1 MPILNPFET
10 DNAFDLVS
18 LTEALNIMENNYGLI
33 RNSGLFVNKPVRTR
47 TIMVERKNNTL
58 NLLQTMPVGSPGQM
72 NKMGTRDVRAFV
84 IPHIPFDDVILPYEY
99 DGLRAFGTESTFET
113 LAGIMNDH
121 LETMRAKHAITQEFQ
136 QMGALKGIVLD
147 ADGTTI
153 YNYFTEFL
161 FNQKSVD
168 FLLGTSTTEI
178 LVKCQEVARYLEEN
192 LHGETMTGIMCLVSP
207 TFWDK
212 FIVQDIVKASY
223 DRWRDGAALREDLR
237 EEGFRFGDIIF
248 KEYVGKASTFGGTER
263 KFIADNEAIAYPIG
277 TQNVFKNF
285 IAPADFLETVNT
297 LGQPLYAKQEARKY
311 NRGIDIHTQSNQ
323 LPMCMRPDLIVKV
336 HTSN

>member
-1 MPILNPFET
+1 MSILNPFET
-10 DNAFDLVS
+10 DNAFNLVS
-18 LTEALNIMENNYGLI
+18 LSEALNILENNYGLI
-33 RNSGLFVNKPVRTR
+33 RQSGLFVDKPVRTR
-47 TIMVERKNNTL
+47 QIMIERKGNTL

-72 NKMGTRDVRAFV
+72 NKMGTRDVRSFV

-99 DGLRAFGTESTFET
+99 DGLRAFGSESDFDT
-113 LAGIMNDH
+113 LASVMNDH

-161 FNQKSVD
+161 YNQKSVD
-168 FLLGTSTTEI
+168 FLLGTSTTE
-178 LVKCQEVARYLEEN
+178 LLNKCTEVVRYMEEN
-192 LHGETMTGIMCLVSP
+192 LHGETMAGVMCLTSSE
-207 TFWDK
+207 FWDK
-212 FIVQDIVKASY
+212 LVVHSIAKTAY
-223 DRWRDGAALREDLR
+223 ERWRDGAALREDLR
-237 EEGFRFGDIIF
+237 TEGFRFGNIIF
-248 KEYVGKASTFGGTER
+248 KEYVGKASTFGGVER
-263 KFIADNEAIAYPIG
+263 RFIAANEAIAYPIG

-297 LGQPLYAKQEARKY
+297 LGQPMYAKQEARKF

-323 LPMCMRPDLIVKV
+323 LPMCMRPDLVVKV